1 MMNLPRLR
9 LALILLVLAPLVAIV
24 AALGFVLRSLPDG
37 AGEGAFGVAEPALVF
52 AQFGPTAD
60 RVYTVPAAD
69 PARRTFVATVEHAE
83 GWGIVPA
90 PAMAGPLVAY
100 TVLPPASPGRRDEPA
115 ELWILD
121 VTTSDRIRLARDADL
136 LVAPQFDGDGGYV
149 AYRSTGPHGEQR
161 LLRVDLESRARR
173 VLYTQGGGFGVF
185 PIGFSNGALLFAGL
199 SRAGT
204 ELYRVRDG
212 EDAELL
218 FHASDYVAR
227 DWRLSPDGRS
237 LSFLA
242 PELAAE
248 RVIHRLQVVSVDAA
262 ERMNGVGAGGLMEQF
277 SPVWTPAGDAVTVGR
292 EAYPAVMAAA
302 VTLSL
307 DGGSE
312 LTLPAP
318 ERGFDAPLGWS
329 PDGRYLAARSFDGSG
344 SYEPGRESMVV
355 ISIDGVRRAVAA
367 RTELIF
373 LGWLQSG

>member
-1 MMNLPRLR
+1 M
-9 LALILLVLAPLVAIV
+9 
-24 AALGFVLRSLPDG
+24 
-37 AGEGAFGVAEPALVF
+37 AEPALVF

-60 RVYTVPAAD
+60 RVYTAPAAD
-69 PARRTFVATVEHAE
+69 PARRTLVATVEHAE

-121 VTTSDRIRLARDADL
+121 ITTSKQVRLARDADL
-136 LVAPQFDGDGGYV
+136 LVAPQFDVNGGYL

-161 LLRVDLESRARR
+161 LVRVDLESRARR
-173 VLYTQGGGFGVF
+173 VMYEQSGGFGVF
-185 PIGFSNGALLFAGL
+185 PVGLSGGVLLFARL
-199 SRAGT
+199 STTGT
-204 ELYRVRDG
+204 DLYRVRDG
-212 EDAELL
+212 EGAEFLL
-218 FHASDYVAR
+218 HASDYVAR

-248 RVIHRLQVVSVDAA
+248 RVVHRLHVVSVDAA
-262 ERMNGVGAGGLMEQF
+262 ERMTGLGAGGLMEQF
-277 SPVWTPAGDAVTVGR
+277 SPVWTPGGDAVTVGR
-292 EAYPAVMAAA
+292 EAYPATSAAA

-307 DGGSE
+307 EDGNE
-312 LTLPAP
+312 LALAAP
-318 ERGFDAPLGWS
+318 ERGFDVPLGWS
-329 PDGRYLAARSFDGSG
+329 PDGRYLAARSFDGPG

-355 ISIDGVRRAVAA
+355 ISIDGVRRAVTAP
-367 RTELIF
+367 TELIF

>member
-1 MMNLPRLR
+1 MNRPRPRLV
-9 LALILLVLAPLVAIV
+9 LILLVLAPVVAIV
-24 AALGFVLRSLPDG
+24 AALGFVLRSLSDG
-37 AGEGAFGVAEPALVF
+37 ADEGGFDAAEPALVF
-52 AQFGPTAD
+52 AQFGLTAD
-60 RVYTVPAAD
+60 RVYTAPATD
-69 PARRTFVATVEHAE
+69 PDRRTLVAIVEHAE

-100 TVLPPASPGRRDEPA
+100 TVLPAAGPGRRDEPA
-115 ELWILD
+115 ELWLLD
-121 VTTSDRIRLARDADL
+121 IITSKRVRLARDADL
-136 LVAPQFDGDGGYV
+136 LVAPQFDIDGGYL

-161 LLRVDLESRARR
+161 LVRVDLESRARR
-173 VLYTQGGGFGVF
+173 VLYTRSGGFGVF
-185 PIGFSNGALLFAGL
+185 PIGFSDGALLFAGL
-199 SRAGT
+199 STAGT
-204 ELYRVRDG
+204 DVYRVRDG

-218 FHASDYVAR
+218 FHASDHVAR

-248 RVIHRLQVVSVDAA
+248 RVVHRLHVVSVDAA
-262 ERMNGVGAGGLMEQF
+262 ERMTGLGAGGLMEQF

-292 EAYPAVMAAA
+292 EAYPAMTAAA

-312 LTLPAP
+312 LALAAP
-318 ERGFDAPLGWS
+318 ERGFDVPLGWS
-329 PDGRYLAARSFDGSG
+329 PDGRYLAARSFDGPG

-355 ISIDGVRRAVAA
+355 ISIDGVRRAVTAP
-367 RTELIF
+367 TELIF

>member
-1 MMNLPRLR
+1 MTSPRLR
-9 LALILLVLAPLVAIV
+9 LALALLAPIVAAA

-37 AGEGAFGVAEPALVF
+37 AGEGGFGVAEPALVF

-60 RVYTVPAAD
+60 RVYTVPAVD
-69 PARRTFVATVEHAE
+69 PARRTLVATVEHAQ
-83 GWGIVPA
+83 GSGIVPA
-90 PAMAGPLVAY
+90 PAMAGSLVAY

-121 VTTSDRIRLARDADL
+121 ITTSERVRLARDADL
-136 LVAPQFDGDGGYV
+136 LVAPQFDVDGGYL
-149 AYRSTGPHGEQR
+149 AYRSTGPHGEQH
-161 LLRVDLESRARR
+161 LVRVDLKSRARR
-173 VLYTQGGGFGVF
+173 VVYTQGGGFGVF
-185 PIGFSNGALLFAGL
+185 PIGFSDGALLFAGL
-199 SRAGT
+199 STAGT
-204 ELYRVRDG
+204 DLYRVRDG

-218 FHASDYVAR
+218 FHASDHVAR
-227 DWRLSPDGRS
+227 DWRLSPDGRW

-248 RVIHRLQVVSVDAA
+248 RIVHRLHVVSVESA
-262 ERMNGVGAGGLMEQF
+262 ERMSGPGAGGPMEQF

-292 EAYPAVMAAA
+292 EAYPALTAAA

-307 DGGSE
+307 DDGGE
-312 LTLPAP
+312 LALAAP

-355 ISIDGVRRAVAA
+355 ISIDGVRRAVTAG
-367 RTELIF
+367 TELIF